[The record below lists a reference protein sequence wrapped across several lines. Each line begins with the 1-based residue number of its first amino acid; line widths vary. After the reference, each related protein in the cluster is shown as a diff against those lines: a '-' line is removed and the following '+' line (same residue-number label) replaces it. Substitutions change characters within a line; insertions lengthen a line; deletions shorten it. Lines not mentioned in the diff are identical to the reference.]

1 METTTGV
8 IEVKCVLCGTP
19 HTITVPVQN
28 YRRWKNGEAY
38 IQDALPMLTPGERE
52 LLLSGICPVCWDKHF
67 GDE

>member
-1 METTTGV
+1 METANVV
-8 IEVKCVLCGTP
+8 IEVHCVICGTP
-19 HTITVPVQN
+19 HTIVAPADS
-28 YRRWKNGEAY
+28 YRRWKTGGAY

>member
-1 METTTGV
+1 MTTTNAV

-19 HTITVPVQN
+19 HTIVAPVKA
-28 YRRWKNGEAY
+28 YARWKHGKAF
-38 IQDALPMLTPGERE
+38 IQDALPMLTEAERE